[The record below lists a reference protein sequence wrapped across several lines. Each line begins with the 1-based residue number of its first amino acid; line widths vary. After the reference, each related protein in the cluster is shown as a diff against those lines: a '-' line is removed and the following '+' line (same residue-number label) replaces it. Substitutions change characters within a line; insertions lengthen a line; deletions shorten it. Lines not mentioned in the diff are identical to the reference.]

1 MHATQCDIRSSNFD
15 VVLVKKKF
23 ANKRLWVSLK
33 KEIKKLLFLGQSLFL
48 MSTRVLNMK
57 GKSVKEADVPLKFTR
72 GKSENISLL
81 LPLIKK

>member
-1 MHATQCDIRSSNFD
+1 
-15 VVLVKKKF
+15 
-23 ANKRLWVSLK
+23 
-33 KEIKKLLFLGQSLFL
+33 

-81 LPLIKK
+81 LPLIKKKKN